1 MRARVPRKPGPV
13 PATLRCS
20 SRRESGS
27 PDGRVLL
34 GCLDNRLLA
43 RLDRTTFFGIDPLN
57 SEACTWCGDHVGP
70 DDGFRAYELAGGRR
84 AVFCRLEHIIPWAIQ
99 GSHWGAAGV
108 SESAGTETPP
118 SRCSHC
124 VAQLGEGHVLL
135 VRHRGAHRIADGFCS
150 VTHMRD
156 WAKAG
161 GRWR

>member
-1 MRARVPRKPGPV
+1 MGSARTGAGAGDAEMLVAARKQVARRPGSAWLSRQSPSRAPRPGY
-13 PATLRCS
+13 L
-20 SRRESGS
+20 
-27 PDGRVLL
+27 
-34 GCLDNRLLA
+34 
-43 RLDRTTFFGIDPLN
+43 FGIAPLN
-57 SEACTWCGDHVGP
+57 SEPCTWCGDDVGP

-84 AVFCRLEHIIPWAIQ
+84 AVFCRLEHIIPWVIQ
-99 GSHWGAAGV
+99 GSHWGAAGL

-118 SRCSHC
+118 SGCSHC